1 MRNYGGLVLF
11 NLMEAFVGGIWVGFL
26 WLFIMFIYQLKTNYT
41 KAVVEDRK
49 EYKIIYR
56 DMNKKSRKIAAA
68 FVIFLMI
75 SFTLLC
81 VEEDMFL

>member
-1 MRNYGGLVLF
+1 
-11 NLMEAFVGGIWVGFL
+11 
-26 WLFIMFIYQLKTNYT
+26 MFGYQLKTNYT
-41 KAVVEDRK
+41 KAVVEDKK
-49 EYKIIYR
+49 EYKMMYR

-81 VEEDMFL
+81 VEEEMFL